1 MRASAP
7 TAGQLVDRWDVLMAA
22 IAGLHIVLTPYTKV
36 EESFNIQA
44 MHDILFHQE
53 NLHQYDHLE
62 FPGVVP
68 RTFLGAIF
76 VSMVAYPF
84 VFAMKLLG
92 IPKLYALFTG
102 LETVW
107 SANLQIFCNIDYC
120 SVSSLVLLLSPPAE
134 YFRIGFGTFLEDS
147 DFEMNLRR
155 IWCPCAVSE
164 SGIYQLVERIPG
176 INFEVVAAAVFRCD
190 MILLL
195 APVGATLLL
204 ARSISFWNAV
214 KCCAITAILSIG
226 LSVAVDSI
234 FWQRRV
240 WPEFEVLWFNSVLN
254 RSSEWGRF
262 RSMAS
267 PFELNVKTSLAYQKT
282 SPFHWYFT
290 SALPRA
296 MMAGLPLALLG
307 VLLERRTAKFV
318 LPVLIFIT
326 LYSKL
331 PHKELRFILVG
342 VPVLNIAGATAM
354 ARIYNNRWK
363 PGFIWRTFYSLALV
377 MLMAS
382 FGVSMVI
389 AAASHAN
396 YPGGHALRVL
406 HSKEAVASEVSEGFV
421 HIDVLTAMTG
431 VSRFCEVPH
440 WRYSKEEGLFLE
452 DYSLRNF
459 THLLNEKDS
468 IPGFLCLQAIPG
480 FSRLRLQKTFPQL
493 LVVTEPKVFV
503 HRAEYLDDADT
514 GEWPGCDAWSGTGW
528 FG

>member
-1 MRASAP
+1 MRASAS
-7 TAGQLVDRWDVLMAA
+7 TAGQHVDRWDVLMAA

-44 MHDILFHQE
+44 MHDVLFHQE
-53 NLHQYDHLE
+53 RLHQYDHLE

-84 VFAMKLLG
+84 VFAMKLMDL
-92 IPKLYALFTG
+92 PKLYALC
-102 LETVW
+102 TVRFVLGALVLGTLHHLRQEV
-107 SANLQIFCNIDYC
+107 SRQFGVQTSKFFAFLTIVQFHLLFYC
-120 SVSSLVLLLSPPAE
+120 SRPLPNTFALAMVNLAFSCWLSGSTE
-134 YFRIGFGTFLEDS
+134 ST
-147 DFEMNLRR
+147 LR
-155 IWCPCAVSE
+155 
-164 SGIYQLVERIPG
+164 YL
-176 INFEVVAAAVFRCD
+176 VVAASVFRCD

-195 APVGATLLL
+195 APVGVTLLL
-204 ARSISFWNAV
+204 TRSISFWNAV
-214 KCCAITAILSIG
+214 KCCAITVIISIG

-254 RSSEWGRF
+254 RSSEWG
-262 RSMAS
+262 
-267 PFELNVKTSLAYQKT
+267 T

-296 MMAGLPLALLG
+296 MMAGLPLALVG
-307 VLLERRTAKFV
+307 VVLERRTAKYV

-354 ARIYNNRWK
+354 ARIYNNRRK
-363 PGFIWRTFYSLALV
+363 PGLIWRTFYSLALV

-382 FGVSMVI
+382 FGISMVI
-389 AAASHAN
+389 TAASHAN

-421 HIDVLTAMTG
+421 HVDVLTAMTG

-440 WRYSKEEGLFLE
+440 WRYSKEEGLPLE
-452 DYSLRNF
+452 DYFLKNF

-468 IPGFLCLQAIPG
+468 IPGFRCLQAIPG
-480 FSRLRLQKTFPQL
+480 FSRLKLQKTFPQL
-493 LVVTEPKVFV
+493 LVVTEPKVFI
-503 HRAEYLDDADT
+503 HRAESLDDADK